1 MGILGLKTAALF
13 SDRLFASFDMDND
26 QVVQSLIIQIN
37 FNDFVEYMDILKNG
51 K

>member
-26 QVVQSLIIQIN
+26 QVVQSITIKIN